1 MLEEI
6 PQNRDGIQRITS
18 QDFLDI
24 PPSRRAIKGKICGGT
39 SCKKGRIISPP
50 PPNYAFELGHS
61 EEEKEEEEV
70 NEFTKSSVKVI
81 DLVSDSETE
90 EDLSEGSSLHVN
102 VYNNSGSDTE
112 EDPSEG
118 SSSYGSV
125 CDNC

>member
-6 PQNRDGIQRITS
+6 PQNRDGIQR
-18 QDFLDI
+18 
-24 PPSRRAIKGKICGGT
+24 RAVKGKVLGGT
-39 SCKKGRIISPP
+39 SCKKGQIISPP
-50 PPNYAFELGHS
+50 FPNYAYELGHS
-61 EEEKEEEEV
+61 EDEEV
-70 NEFTKSSVKVI
+70 NEFTDSSVEVI

-90 EDLSEGSSLHVN
+90 EDPSEGSSLHVN

-125 CDNC
+125 CDSC